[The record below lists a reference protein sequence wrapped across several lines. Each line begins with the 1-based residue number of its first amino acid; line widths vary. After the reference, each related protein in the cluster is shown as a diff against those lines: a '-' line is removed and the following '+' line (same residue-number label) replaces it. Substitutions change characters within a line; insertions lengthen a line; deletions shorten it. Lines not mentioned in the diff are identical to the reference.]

1 MPEDDLHVYQKS
13 AESPPCGQR
22 VRKSESE
29 RASDTHT
36 HIHTHRERE
45 RERERE
51 STVSIQTG
59 LTLVE
64 YSSFSILYGAQR
76 LASATF
82 GDSAPPLRSGASQ
95 AHTDTDTDTDT
106 DTH

>member
-36 HIHTHRERE
+36 EK
-45 RERERE
+45 E